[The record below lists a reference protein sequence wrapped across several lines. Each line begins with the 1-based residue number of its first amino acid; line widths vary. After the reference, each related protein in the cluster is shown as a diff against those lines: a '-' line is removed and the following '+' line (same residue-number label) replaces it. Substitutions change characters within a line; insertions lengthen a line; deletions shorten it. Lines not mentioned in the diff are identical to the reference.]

1 MQITTPDPL
10 VVRVLVVEDD
20 PDDFVL
26 TKEYLQEARRIRF
39 VPIHVS
45 QAARAVSAM
54 MEEAHDVC
62 LLDYQLGG
70 YDGVEILRQARQL
83 GYVKPA
89 IMLTGL
95 GEDELAEIA
104 LSAGASDFLEKD
116 RLDTSLLERTIRYA
130 IERKRNENEILLL
143 NASLEHRV
151 EERTAELTEAIHE
164 LQGFAYTVAHD
175 LRAPLRAIIS
185 SARILNEDFS
195 EVLPPQAASELHRQ
209 AAAATRLGTL
219 IDDLLKY
226 ARLYRAQIDKTDF
239 SLSDLA
245 DDVIEDV
252 RRRTPSE
259 AVRTKVQPGLT
270 ACGDPRL
277 VRLVVENLIENAFKF
292 SPDGGLVEVGASGDT
307 YFVSDQ
313 GVGFD
318 MEFAE
323 KIFRPF
329 ERLVTEKE
337 FPGTGIGLAN
347 ASRIIKRHGGTLTVD
362 ASPGKGAKFFFT
374 LPENC

>member
-1 MQITTPDPL
+1 MELTTTDPL

-20 PDDFVL
+20 PDDFLL

-39 VPIHVS
+39 VPVHISH
-45 QAARAVSAM
+45 AAKAVSAM

-62 LLDYQLGG
+62 LMDYQLGG

-104 LSAGASDFLEKD
+104 LSAGASDFLEKG

-130 IERKRNENEILLL
+130 IERKRTENEILLL

-175 LRAPLRAIIS
+175 LRAPLRAVIS
-185 SARILNEDFS
+185 TSRILNEDFADS
-195 EVLPPQAASELHRQ
+195 LPPEASAELERQ

-226 ARLYRAQIDKTDF
+226 ARLYRAAIEKTMF
-239 SLSDLA
+239 SLSELA
-245 DDVIEDV
+245 LDVVDDV
-252 RRRTPSE
+252 RRRSPASSHIQT
-259 AVRTKVQPGLT
+259 VVQPGMM

-292 SPDGGLVEVGASGDT
+292 SPDGGTVEVGANGET

-313 GVGFD
+313 GVGFE

-347 ASRIIKRHGGTLTVD
+347 ASRIIKRHGGTLAVD

-374 LPENC
+374 LPED